1 MEIVLR
7 GQKAPIA
14 GRPTSISVSKNGKKK
29 GGGFVGE
36 CICVRGFGREDWAE
50 AIRSRFQQTAN
61 IRMHGVGH
69 IRTYKRRPKTVL
81 GIVVIHLN
89 Y

>member
-1 MEIVLR
+1 M
-7 GQKAPIA
+7 
-14 GRPTSISVSKNGKKK
+14 GKKK
-29 GGGFVGE
+29 KKKKGFFFAGE
-36 CICVRGFGREDWAE
+36 CICVKGFGREDWAE
-50 AIRSRFQQTAN
+50 AIRSRFQQTVN

-69 IRTYKRRPKTVL
+69 IRTYKRRLKTVL